1 MKIRIRTTW
10 GWRKVEAGIE
20 CSSISLQQPI
30 STSQYGCGRA
40 DNVLAYP
47 GAIDRTLLA
56 DLLLLPL
63 PLCCLLLQHQ
73 PLRDGVSLFM
83 DVPQCL
89 LHQFRFVPK
98 APIDS
103 STNMSRRL

>member
-1 MKIRIRTTW
+1 MKIRIRTS
-10 GWRKVEAGIE
+10 GGNSYEAGIE

-30 STSQYGCGRA
+30 SISQFGCGRA
-40 DNVLAYP
+40 DDVLAHP
-47 GAIDRTLLA
+47 GAIDGTLLA

-63 PLCCLLLQHQ
+63 CCFLLQHQ
-73 PLRDGVSLFM
+73 SLRDGVSLSM

-89 LHQFRFVPK
+89 LHQFRSVPK

-103 STNMSRRL
+103 STNISRRL